1 MRGGQSGRLR
11 AVSMSHALTWLM
23 SAYLGI
29 GVVLLHVGPLH
40 RLIVDAM
47 QEARMRR
54 AMQPPHEPPLPPP
67 MLSAL
72 LLGAATLLL
81 WPCLWPTAVCRR
93 SLLERHCP
101 GLCAGRSVPGP

>member
-67 MLSAL
+67 LLSAL
-72 LLGAATLLL
+72 LGEHLGWAGWGGAAMIV
-81 WPCLWPTAVCRR
+81 TALVFSQSQPAPRVVIK
-93 SLLERHCP
+93 
-101 GLCAGRSVPGP
+101 AQ